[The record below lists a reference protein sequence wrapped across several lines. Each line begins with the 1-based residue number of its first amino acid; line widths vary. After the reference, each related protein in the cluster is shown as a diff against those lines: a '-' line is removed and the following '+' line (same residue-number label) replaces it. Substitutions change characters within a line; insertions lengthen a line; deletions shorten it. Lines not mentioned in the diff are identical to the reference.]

1 MSKKDDRVYIK
12 YIIESIEN
20 IEKFVKDVTYKDFS
34 EDVMRYSAVIRML
47 EIIGEATVNISD
59 ELKIKYEEIPWRIMK
74 DMRNFLIHQYFG
86 VDLKTLWDTIENDL
100 PDLKKNIMN
109 IED

>member
-1 MSKKDDRVYIK
+1 
-12 YIIESIEN
+12 
-20 IEKFVKDVTYKDFS
+20 
-34 EDVMRYSAVIRML
+34 MRYSAVIRML

-59 ELKIKYEEIPWRIMK
+59 ELKIKYEEIPWIIIK

-86 VDLKTLWDTIENDL
+86 VDLKTLRDTIENDL
-100 PDLKKNIMN
+100 PDLKNNIMN

>member
-12 YIIESIEN
+12 HIIESIEN